1 MGEVSPGIVALKD
14 SGQRSTAAA
23 DGRFSQYMADM
34 QDKIT
39 DYLFDQQKVL
49 SDVLLEKSAEV
60 KDLLRGR
67 ARQNGVTIQAGW
79 KQMGDLL
86 RCIHL
91 WFIAVKL

>member
-1 MGEVSPGIVALKD
+1 
-14 SGQRSTAAA
+14 
-23 DGRFSQYMADM
+23 M

-49 SDVLLEKSAEV
+49 SDALLEKSAEV